1 MFDINVKQVCLYL
14 CTVKFFLKIEFQ
26 MVQIK
31 KDDATEEL
39 IKNTAKKI
47 FFGEGK
53 FNATTQEI
61 ADAARINRTL
71 INYYFRS
78 RDKLFE
84 IVLQD
89 AQEYEQKRTESII
102 FSELPFKVKIEDFI
116 DKSFLMAKEYPYMEL
131 YMVTQF
137 NQGCYFKDEEGM
149 DRVLKKFYEEF
160 EVAMEQGIIRKMEP
174 IQFIINMISLISFPV
189 AMRPLF
195 QKTMRLSNPE
205 YEKILGDRK
214 QIIMDNLFNTYQLK

>member
-1 MFDINVKQVCLYL
+1 MS
-14 CTVKFFLKIEFQ
+14 IER
-26 MVQIK
+26 
-31 KDDATEEL
+31 KDEATEEL
-39 IKNTAKKI
+39 IKNTAKRL

-61 ADAARINRTL
+61 ADAAGVNRTL

-78 RDKLFE
+78 RDKLFDL
-84 IVLQD
+84 VFAD
-89 AQEYEQKRTESII
+89 AQIYEQKRTESII
-102 FSELPFKVKIEDFI
+102 FSELPFKAKIEEFI
-116 DKSFLMAKEYPYMEL
+116 DESFIMAKEYPYMEL

-149 DRVLKKFYEEF
+149 DRMLKKFYEEF
-160 EVAMEQGIIRKMEP
+160 EVAMEEGLIRKMEP

-195 QKTMRLSNPE
+195 QKSMRLTDQD
-205 YEKILGDRK
+205 YERILNDRK
-214 QIIMDNLFNTYQLK
+214 QIIMDTLFCK